1 MTSVATITAL
11 GMLSPAEA
19 VNVCEDRSGMSAA
32 SEAASSVPVLARIE
46 PSGRI
51 TYEWPVVEA

>member
-1 MTSVATITAL
+1 MISVATITAP
-11 GMLSPAEA
+11 GILSPAEA
-19 VNVCEDRSGMSAA
+19 VNVCEVRSGMSAA
-32 SEAASSVPVLARIE
+32 SVAASSVPVLARIE

>member
-1 MTSVATITAL
+1 MTSVAAITAL
-11 GMLSPAEA
+11 GILSPAKA
-19 VNVCEDRSGMSAA
+19 VNVCEVRSGMSAA
-32 SEAASSVPVLARIE
+32 SVAASSVPVLERID